1 MELDDVDWDLLAL
14 LQTDASLSN
23 LALAERTG
31 ISPPTA
37 LRRVRH
43 LYEAGLIMRT
53 VALLDEDRLSA
64 LQGHGLSALAEVSLD
79 RQGAEHLDAFERR
92 AVLESAVHQ
101 CWRVTPG
108 PDFMLVLRVR
118 DMPAEEWRR
127 VLEVNLTGA
136 FLLSRACAPPI
147 PPLHPNTFS
156 FMSFRRETTHPARA
170 ALVPRYVCGDL
181 ITPAPAPVGKKS
193 RQGWHALN
201 VFRDAGR
208 TPS

>member
-118 DMPAEEWRR
+118 DMPAYQALAERLFTQDANVR
-127 VLEVNLTGA
+127 NVRT
-136 FLLSRACAPPI
+136 FFSTKRAKFVTSLPLDAP
-147 PPLHPNTFS
+147 
-156 FMSFRRETTHPARA
+156 RA
-170 ALVPRYVCGDL
+170 DR
-181 ITPAPAPVGKKS
+181 AP
-193 RQGWHALN
+193 Q
-201 VFRDAGR
+201 
-208 TPS
+208 